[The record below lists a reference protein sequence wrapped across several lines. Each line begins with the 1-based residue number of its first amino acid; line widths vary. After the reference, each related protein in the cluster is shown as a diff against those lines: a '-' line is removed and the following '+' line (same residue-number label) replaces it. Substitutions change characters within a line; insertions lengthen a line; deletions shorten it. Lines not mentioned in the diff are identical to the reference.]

1 MTSKTQNKITG
12 QKAES
17 LAWEY
22 LKNKKYKILACN
34 YETNLG
40 ELDLIV
46 KDGQEIVFVE
56 VKARRSES
64 WGDPYEAVNVHK
76 QKKVIQVAL
85 QFIQSQNYED
95 RDFRFDVVSIVFGL
109 EDQYSIEH
117 YKDAFDASVAS
128 YML

>member
-1 MTSKTQNKITG
+1 
-12 QKAES
+12 
-17 LAWEY
+17 
-22 LKNKKYKILACN
+22 
-34 YETNLG
+34 
-40 ELDLIV
+40 
-46 KDGQEIVFVE
+46 
-56 VKARRSES
+56 
-64 WGDPYEAVNVHK
+64 
-76 QKKVIQVAL
+76 VAL